1 MTCLAVT
8 SFNPVYTKGRGE
20 SEFILNGN
28 ATYGGM
34 ETLIAM
40 GTQAG
45 KVLIFNVL
53 GLLVREKSLEAPVL
67 ALEWVGDMS
76 APSILPAHHVF
87 SASAPRP
94 SVLDTLILE
103 SDSEA
108 VTGTVKRSLSP
119 TKPSNAIS
127 PVSFARARDLFTTTS
142 PERRMSFSRVTPF
155 GSPQA
160 QSGDNLRRKSY
171 PRPRI
176 VTETFKSPTA
186 QASPLRIQTT
196 PLATSAD
203 SSNRSKSQY
212 SRRIPSPPLVS
223 PLAVEYSPSDYSQL
237 ENDEEPFF
245 TPPTSKRIRI
255 PSYQVSRPTSIS
267 FETQSSPTQPQAP
280 PSVRAIGVRSV
291 NKGKGRHVSFPQRS
305 SPPSVDEET
314 GSHYFDL
321 KEETEKL
328 RLEIQGLRREFIL
341 LREAVLERRK

>member
-8 SFNPVYTKGRGE
+8 SRSSVYTKGSGE
-20 SEFILNGN
+20 SECILNGN
-28 ATYGGM
+28 ATYRGM

-53 GLLVREKSLEAPVL
+53 GLLVQEKSLEAPVL

-94 SVLDTLILE
+94 SVLDTLVLE

-108 VTGTVKRSLSP
+108 ETGTVKRSLSP

-127 PVSFARARDLFTTTS
+127 PVPFARARDLFTTTS
-142 PERRMSFSRVTPF
+142 PERGVSFSRVTSF

-160 QSGDNLRRKSY
+160 QCGDNPRRKSY

-186 QASPLRIQTT
+186 QASPLGFQTT
-196 PLATSAD
+196 PLATSAE
-203 SSNRSKSQY
+203 SSSRSKSQL

-223 PLAVEYSPSDYSQL
+223 PLAVESSPSDYSQL

-245 TPPTSKRIRI
+245 TPPTSKRIRA
-255 PSYQVSRPTSIS
+255 PSYQVSQPTSIS
-267 FETQSSPTQPQAP
+267 LETRTSPTRPQTP
-280 PSVRAIGVRSV
+280 PSVRVKRVRSV
-291 NKGKGRHVSFPQRS
+291 NKGKGRHVSFRQRS

-314 GSHYFDL
+314 GSHHFDFR
-321 KEETEKL
+321 EETEKL
-328 RLEIQGLRREFIL
+328 RLEMQDLRREFIL